1 MKKKYNR
8 VTEELLET
16 AKGMHKI
23 GIFDDKTYEKI
34 TKRHL
39 DKEKFLEMEPITSD
53 EIRSIRE
60 REHISQAV
68 FANYLNLTV
77 GYISQL
83 ERGMRQPSGAV
94 LALLNIVRHKGLNA
108 ILY

>member
-1 MKKKYNR
+1 MKKNHNR
-8 VTEELLET
+8 ITKELLET
-16 AKGMHKI
+16 AKGMHKV
-23 GIFDDKTYEKI
+23 GILNDKTYEKI

-39 DKEKFLEMEPITSD
+39 GKEKLLEMEPFTSD

-83 ERGMRQPSGAV
+83 ERGMRRPSGAV
-94 LALLNIVRHKGLNA
+94 LALLNIVRHKGLDA